1 MPLIYGNDTSP
12 KHPVSKLTW
21 VALVSDAVLVV
32 YWAFIV
38 WTLGEPF
45 DRPDW
50 VNSAETGYS
59 ILFSWAVSF
68 FASLVTIAVAIAG
81 LVRAKK
87 AYSGE
92 GGPSNVPGV
101 VALVAACLL
110 NTAIVLPILLV
121 VANG

>member
-1 MPLIYGNDTSP
+1 MPLIYGNDTSQ

-50 VNSAETGYS
+50 VNSRETGYS
-59 ILFSWAVSF
+59 ILFSWGVSF
-68 FASLVTIAVAIAG
+68 FAGLITVVVAITGLEQAG
-81 LVRAKK
+81 DDRDRDLSPGEPLDHEGTPFTRAPRR
-87 AYSGE
+87 SE
-92 GGPSNVPGV
+92 S
-101 VALVAACLL
+101 
-110 NTAIVLPILLV
+110 
-121 VANG
+121 